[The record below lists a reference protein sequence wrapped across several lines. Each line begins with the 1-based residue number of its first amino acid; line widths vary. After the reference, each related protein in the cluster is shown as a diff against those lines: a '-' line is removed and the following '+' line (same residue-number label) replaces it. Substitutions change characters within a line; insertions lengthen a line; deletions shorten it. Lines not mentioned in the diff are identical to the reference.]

1 MGNAS
6 GTVPHLARSK
16 PSGHDARGMRLDRFL
31 RHFVLSAQAADR
43 RYART
48 QDAREIHLGTGVGK
62 TLRARGGGE
71 EGAPEPL
78 AAPPPAAWMLS
89 PRRFELAQASRD
101 LALARRYLEY
111 A

>member
-48 QDAREIHLGTGVGK
+48 QDAHEIHLGITVWES
-62 TLRARGGGE
+62 LVDGGGWE
-71 EGAPEPL
+71 EAAPETLVAAPL
-78 AAPPPAAWMLS
+78 AGSMLYA
-89 PRRFELAQASRD
+89 RRFEVARASR
-101 LALARRYLEY
+101 
-111 A
+111 